1 VYRAQLFIALLGI
14 WVLIG
19 ALSASHGNSGDASLG
34 ILLGVTLL
42 VTSGLLRWQGHD

>member
-14 WVLIG
+14 CVLIG

-34 ILLGVTLL
+34 IVLGVAML
-42 VTSGLLRWQGHD
+42 VTSGLLRWQSGD